1 MSVTGFKLNELRLF
15 GERVPD
21 AGIRFD
27 ANLTIIA
34 GLSNTG
40 KSYIYHCIKYML
52 GSHTR
57 PKDVTEAG
65 GYSRIQLELTSRN
78 DRTLVLGRPLS
89 KAGDYELYQATLA
102 DLAHAGVPTVLSRTH
117 SQDDPENISR
127 FLLRLSGFGDDLRLL
142 EKKTTNETRAL
153 WFHDIRP
160 FFLVDEVRMISDQS
174 PVRPSGQYTKATAE
188 TAAFDL
194 LLSGQDWSD
203 LVVKPKKLEI
213 RVASWE
219 ARSALLQELIAPLE
233 KSLADS
239 PSAVELEEARARSE
253 ARIAIAMR
261 ELAEVGEEVK
271 DLNSKKKVLLDEKRP
286 RTLRIRV
293 IEQLLRQFDLLG
305 ESYRSDLERLEFIE
319 ETASLTAQLGAE
331 YCPTCGQPLP
341 DSEGRNHPHLSAED
355 QIQAAR
361 AERRKLAGHL
371 DDLAKTLEA
380 LRIELSDLADQNLT
394 LEQHVR
400 QLEAM
405 LRAAWQQRSK
415 PLEEALTA
423 ENKNLEQ
430 LARQLADWRQLK
442 KLRASVSDLGDKP
455 RRRRRGEKEEESK
468 PRIPTQERRQ
478 FCDLLEATLTAWKV
492 PGAGTVEFDAE
503 MNLIVGG
510 VPASTNGKGV
520 RAIITS
526 AFVVSLMRYC
536 ITHSLPHPGVVVLD
550 SPLTS
555 YKEEDREELGEEVLC
570 AFYDDLASENKRSQI
585 IILEN
590 KEPPSEIQLIT
601 GYYHFTRNRDHGRY
615 GFFPVE

>member
-1 MSVTGFKLNELRLF
+1 MSETGFKLNGLCLL
-15 GERVPD
+15 GKDVPD

-27 ANLTIIA
+27 SNLTIIA

-52 GSHTR
+52 GSQTR
-57 PKDVTEAG
+57 PKDVTEAK
-65 GYSRIQLELTSRN
+65 GYSRILLELTSRN
-78 DRTLVLGRPLS
+78 ELTLVLGRPLG
-89 KAGDYELYQATLA
+89 KVGDCELYQATS
-102 DLAHAGVPTVLSRTH
+102 DELAHAGDPTVLSRTH
-117 SQDDPENISR
+117 SRDDPENISS

-153 WFHDIRP
+153 RFHDIRP

-174 PVRPSGQYTKATAE
+174 PVRPSGQYTKETPE

-194 LLSGQDWSD
+194 LISGQDWSD
-203 LVVKPKKLEI
+203 LVVKPKKLGI

-219 ARSALLQELIAPLE
+219 ARSELLQELITPLE
-233 KSLADS
+233 NSLADS
-239 PSAVELEEARARSE
+239 PSAVELEETRARSE
-253 ARIAIAMR
+253 ARIATAMR

-271 DLNSKKKVLLDEKRP
+271 DLNSKKKALLDEKRP
-286 RTLRIRV
+286 KELRIRV
-293 IEQLLRQFDLLG
+293 IEQLQHQFDLLG

-319 ETASLTAQLGAE
+319 ETANLTAQLGAE

-341 DSEGRNHPHLSAED
+341 ESEGGNHPHLSAED

-371 DDLAKTLEA
+371 DDLAKTIEA
-380 LRIELSDLADQNLT
+380 LRIELLDLSEQYLT
-394 LEQHVR
+394 LEQQVG

-415 PLEEALTA
+415 PLEEALA
-423 ENKNLEQ
+423 VENKSLEQ
-430 LARQLADWRQLK
+430 LTRQLADWRQLE

-455 RRRRRGEKEEESK
+455 RRRRKGEKEEKSE

-492 PGAGTVEFDAE
+492 PEAGTVEIDAK

-510 VPASTNGKGV
+510 IPASSNGKGV

-526 AFVVSLMRYC
+526 AFAVSLMRYC
-536 ITHSLPHPGVVVLD
+536 IMHSLPHPGVVVLD

-555 YKEEDREELGEEVLC
+555 YKEEDREELGEEVHC

-590 KEPPSEIQLIT
+590 KEPPSGIQQIT

-615 GFFPVE
+615 GFFPVD